1 MRDIKSMILGNDNGG
16 DKAKLS
22 TAPVV
27 QKEEAKP
34 SEQIPSNPDPTVPVS
49 SNGYAQAAARV
60 NAVNDAIQGKAQ
72 VDKPDVQ
79 ETASPSESTSSDH
92 PKFRSAGD
100 IVDEFYKKQLP
111 SEEELIKE
119 KKREKS
125 RAVIS
130 AIADGVSAFS
140 NLYFTGKGSQN
151 VEQTSMSAA
160 NAKRYQAILDKRMKV
175 QDEWGRSRLAASIK
189 DVDTGN
195 RWEQA
200 AIERRYKEDMLK
212 AKNDSDAAKIKT
224 KYENDLALLNVKIG
238 ATATESEKKRKH
250 EDKIASQRNATTI
263 KAAGIRSGNSGNTD
277 KEFTNIS
284 DGNGGSIRVRIKDLS
299 PENTGKVYADMVKEN
314 PKFAVKEQG
323 KDPIGMPLVD
333 ENKNPI
339 MFDVPNPTESQMRA
353 AIGRSINSSK
363 AAQNAYREISGYGK
377 KRADE
382 DPYDKYQ
389 LEDDPYSKYEIT
401 NKSR

>member
-16 DKAKLS
+16 GNAKS
-22 TAPVV
+22 PTAPVV
-27 QKEEAKP
+27 EKQEVKP
-34 SEQIPSNPDPTVPVS
+34 VEQIASNPDPTVPVS

-60 NAVNDAIQGKAQ
+60 NAVNDAIQGRAQ

-79 ETASPSESTSSDH
+79 ATASSSESTSSDQL
-92 PKFRSAGD
+92 KFRSTGD

-140 NLYFTGKGSQN
+140 NLYFTGKGTQN

-160 NAKRYQAILDKRMKV
+160 NAKRYQAILDRRMKV

-189 DVDTGN
+189 DEDTRN

-263 KAAGIRSGNSGNTD
+263 KAAGIRSGSSGNTD

-377 KRADE
+377 KSADGLGFIPLSSGKGGNV
-382 DPYDKYQ
+382 DVDS
-389 LEDDPYSKYEIT
+389 LFD
-401 NKSR
+401 